1 MSDTPTIVF
10 LGPSYPYRGG
20 IASFTERLAREF
32 QTTGFNCLLYTFSLQ
47 YPSFL
52 FPGKT
57 QYSKASRPADLKIK
71 EVINT
76 INPLNWLRV
85 GRELKRLA
93 PDFII
98 VRYWLPFMAPAFGT
112 ILRIVRQN
120 KHTKVICI
128 ADNIIPHEKRMG
140 DKILT
145 SYFNLAVD
153 GYIAMSA
160 QVQQDIALLG
170 INKPVQLLHHPLF
183 DHFGD
188 PVESMKARNELGID
202 HKGGLLLF
210 FGFIRHYKGLDL
222 LLKAM
227 ADPRIKEIGLKLV
240 VAGEFYED
248 QLKYTDLIRSYQLE
262 DQVILYNEFIP
273 EQKIRYFFSAA
284 DVLVQPYRHATQ
296 SGVTPLSMHFE
307 LPMIVTDAGGLK
319 EMVVDKVTGLV
330 VQKDPASIANGIL
343 EYFQKGKEFFVP
355 ALIKQKIA
363 YSWPVMADGILDFWN
378 RLNSEKIAK

>member
-1 MSDTPTIVF
+1 MSDKPTIVF

-20 IASFTERLAREF
+20 ISSFTERLAREF
-32 QTTGFNCLLYTFSLQ
+32 QSSGFACLLYTFSLQ

-57 QYSKASRPADLKIK
+57 QYSSAPRPKDLNIK
-71 EVINT
+71 EAVNS
-76 INPLNWLRV
+76 INPLNWLSV
-85 GRELKRLA
+85 GRELKRLS

-120 KHTKVICI
+120 NHTKVICI

-140 DKILT
+140 DKMLT
-145 SYFNLAVD
+145 SYFNQAVD

-160 QVQQDIALLG
+160 QVQHDIVSLG
-170 INKPVQLLHHPLF
+170 IHKPVQLLHHPLF
-183 DHFGD
+183 DYFGD
-188 PVESMKARNELGID
+188 PVERMKARKELGID
-202 HKGGLLLF
+202 HQGGLLLF

-222 LLKAM
+222 LLEAM
-227 ADPRIKEIGLKLV
+227 ADHRIKENGYKLII
-240 VAGEFYED
+240 AGEFYED
-248 QLKYTDLIRSYQLE
+248 PDKYTNLIRSFQLE
-262 DQVILYNEFIP
+262 QQVMLFNEFIP
-273 EQKIRYFFSAA
+273 EHKIRYFFSAA

-319 EMVVDKVTGLV
+319 EMVIDKITGLIV
-330 VQKDPASIANGIL
+330 EKNAASIANGIL
-343 EYFQKGKEFFVP
+343 DYFKMGKEFFIPSLVQ
-355 ALIKQKIA
+355 QKKS
-363 YSWPVMADGILDFWN
+363 YSWSAMQAGIMAFGN
-378 RLNSEKIAK
+378 RLKSEKNAK

>member
-1 MSDTPTIVF
+1 MSDKPTIVF

-32 QTTGFNCLLYTFSLQ
+32 QISGIDCLLFTFSLQ

-57 QYSKASRPADLKIK
+57 QYSNEARPKDLRIK

-112 ILRIVRQN
+112 ILRIVKQN

-128 ADNIIPHEKRMG
+128 ADNIIPHEKRIG
-140 DKILT
+140 DKMLT

-153 GYIAMSA
+153 GYIAMSE
-160 QVQQDIALLG
+160 QVQQDIATLG
-170 INKPVQLLHHPLF
+170 IDKPVQLLHHPLF

-188 PVESMKARNELGID
+188 PVERLKARNELGID
-202 HKGGLLLF
+202 HQGGLLLF

-222 LLKAM
+222 LLEAM
-227 ADPRIKEIGLKLV
+227 ADHRIKEIGLKLV
-240 VAGEFYED
+240 IAGEFYED
-248 QLKYTDLIRSYQLE
+248 QIKYTDLIRFYQLE
-262 DQVILYNEFIP
+262 DQVILFNEFIP

-296 SGVTPLSMHFE
+296 SGVTPLSIHFE

-319 EMVVDKVTGLV
+319 EMVIDKVTGLV
-330 VQKDPASIANGIL
+330 VQKDPVSIANAIL
-343 EYFQKGKEFFVP
+343 AYFQKGKEFFIP
-355 ALIKQKIA
+355 ALVKQKNA
-363 YSWPVMADGILDFWN
+363 YSWPVMAKGILAFWR
-378 RLNSEKIAK
+378 RLKSENIAK

>member
-1 MSDTPTIVF
+1 MSDKPTIVF

-32 QTTGFNCLLYTFSLQ
+32 QLSGFRCLLYTFSLQ

-57 QYSKASRPADLKIK
+57 QYSNEVKPNDLHIT
-71 EVINT
+71 EAVNT
-76 INPLNWLRV
+76 INPLNWLKV
-85 GRELKRLA
+85 GKELKRLA

-112 ILRIVRQN
+112 ILRIVRKN

-145 SYFNLAVD
+145 SYFNQAVD
-153 GYIAMSA
+153 GYIAMST
-160 QVQQDIALLG
+160 QVETDIAKLG
-170 INKPVQLLHHPLF
+170 IKKPVQLLHHPLF

-188 PVESMKARNELGID
+188 PVERMLARKELGID
-202 HKGGLLLF
+202 HQGGLLLF
-210 FGFIRHYKGLDL
+210 FGFIRQYKGLDL
-222 LLKAM
+222 LLEAM
-227 ADPRIKEIGLKLV
+227 ADQRIKESGYKLV
-240 VAGEFYED
+240 IAGEFYED
-248 QLKYTDLIRSYQLE
+248 PAKYTNLIRSYQLE
-262 DQVILYNEFIP
+262 DQVFLFNEFIP
-273 EQKIRYFFSAA
+273 EHKISYFFSAA

-319 EMVVDKVTGLV
+319 EMVIDKVSGLIV
-330 VQKDPASIANGIL
+330 KKDSVSIANGIL
-343 EYFQKGKEFFVP
+343 EYFKKGKEFFIP
-355 ALIKQKIA
+355 ALVQQKKS
-363 YSWPVMADGILDFWN
+363 YSWPVMADGILSFW
-378 RLNSEKIAK
+378 RKLKSEKNAK

>member
-1 MSDTPTIVF
+1 MSDHPTIVF

-32 QTTGFNCLLYTFSLQ
+32 QTSGFNCLLYTFSLQ

-57 QYSKASRPADLKIK
+57 QYSNEARPTDLKIK
-71 EVINT
+71 EAVNT
-76 INPLNWLRV
+76 INPLNWISV
-85 GRELKRLA
+85 GKELKKLA

-112 ILRIVRQN
+112 ILRIARQN

-128 ADNIIPHEKRMG
+128 ADNIIPHEKRIG
-140 DKILT
+140 DKLLT
-145 SYFNLAVD
+145 SYFNQAVD
-153 GYIAMSA
+153 GYIAMST
-160 QVQQDIALLG
+160 QVQDDIAKLG
-170 INKPVQLLHHPLF
+170 IKKSVQLLHHPLF

-188 PVESMKARNELGID
+188 PVDRMSARKELGID
-202 HKGGLLLF
+202 HQGELLLF
-210 FGFIRHYKGLDL
+210 FGFIRQYKGLDL
-222 LLKAM
+222 LLEAM
-227 ADPRIKEIGLKLV
+227 ADPRIKESGYKLV

-248 QLKYTDLIRSYQLE
+248 PAKYTDLIRSHHLE
-262 DQVILYNEFIP
+262 DQVLLFSEFIP
-273 EQKIRYFFSAA
+273 ENKIRYFFSAA
-284 DVLVQPYRHATQ
+284 DVLLQPYRHATQ

-319 EMVVDKVTGLV
+319 EMVTDKVTGIV

-343 EYFQKGKEFFVP
+343 EYFMKGKEFFIP
-355 ALIKQKIA
+355 ALIEQKKS
-363 YSWPVMADGILDFWN
+363 YSWSVMSDGILAFWN
-378 RLNSEKIAK
+378 RLKSEKNAK

>member
-1 MSDTPTIVF
+1 MSDKPTIVF

-32 QTTGFNCLLYTFSLQ
+32 QSLGFNCLLYTFSLQ

-57 QYSKASRPADLKIK
+57 QYSKETRPEDLKIK
-71 EVINT
+71 EAINT

-85 GRELKRLA
+85 GKELKRLA
-93 PDFII
+93 PEFII

-120 KHTKVICI
+120 NYTKVICI

-145 SYFNLAVD
+145 SYFNHAVD
-153 GYIAMSA
+153 GYITMSA
-160 QVQQDIALLG
+160 QVQHDIATLG

-183 DHFGD
+183 DHFGG
-188 PVESMKARNELGID
+188 PVERMLARKELGIE
-202 HKGGLLLF
+202 HHGGLMLF
-210 FGFIRHYKGLDL
+210 FGFIRQYKGLDL
-222 LLKAM
+222 LLEAM
-227 ADPRIKEIGLKLV
+227 ADPRIKESGYKLV
-240 VAGEFYED
+240 IAGEFYED
-248 QLKYTDLIRSYQLE
+248 PVKYTSIIKSYQLE
-262 DQVILYNEFIP
+262 DQVILFNEFIP
-273 EQKIRYFFSAA
+273 EHKIRYFFSAA

-319 EMVVDKVTGLV
+319 EMVIDKVSGLI
-330 VQKDPASIANGIL
+330 VQKDSTSIANGIL
-343 EYFQKGKEFFVP
+343 EYFMKGKAFFIP
-355 ALIKQKIA
+355 ALVQQKKS
-363 YSWPVMADGILDFWN
+363 YSWSVMADGILAFWN
-378 RLNSEKIAK
+378 SLKSEKNAK

>member
-1 MSDTPTIVF
+1 MSDKPTIVF

-32 QTTGFNCLLYTFSLQ
+32 QSSGFNCLLYTFSLQ

-57 QYSKASRPADLKIK
+57 QYANEARPKDLNIK
-71 EVINT
+71 EAINT
-76 INPLNWLRV
+76 INPLNWLQV

-112 ILRIVRQN
+112 ILRIVGQN

-140 DKILT
+140 DKMLT
-145 SYFNLAVD
+145 SYFNHAVD

-160 QVQQDIALLG
+160 QVQHDMATLG
-170 INKPVQLLHHPLF
+170 INKPIQLLHHPLF

-188 PVESMKARNELGID
+188 PVERMMARKELGID
-202 HKGGLLLF
+202 HQGGLLLF
-210 FGFIRHYKGLDL
+210 FGFIRQYKGLDL
-222 LLKAM
+222 LLEAM
-227 ADPRIKEIGLKLV
+227 ADSRIKESGYKLV
-240 VAGEFYED
+240 IAGEFYED
-248 QLKYTDLIRSYQLE
+248 PVKYTHLIRSYQLE
-262 DQVILYNEFIP
+262 DQVILFNEFIP
-273 EQKIRYFFSAA
+273 EHKIRYFFSAA

-296 SGVTPLSMHFE
+296 SGVTPLSMHFD

-319 EMVVDKVTGLV
+319 EMVIDKVTGLI
-330 VQKDPASIANGIL
+330 VQKDSASIADGIL
-343 EYFQKGKEFFVP
+343 EYFKMGKDFFIP
-355 ALIKQKIA
+355 ALVQQKKS
-363 YSWPVMADGILDFWN
+363 YSWSVMADGILAFWN
-378 RLNSEKIAK
+378 RLKSEKNAK

>member
-1 MSDTPTIVF
+1 MSDKPNIVF

-32 QTTGFNCLLYTFSLQ
+32 QYLGFNCLLYTFSMQ

-57 QYSKASRPADLKIK
+57 QYSTASRPTDLKIK
-71 EVINT
+71 EAINT
-76 INPLNWLRV
+76 INPLNWLKI

-112 ILRIVRQN
+112 ILSIVRRN

-128 ADNIIPHEKRMG
+128 ADNIIPHEKRIG
-140 DKILT
+140 DSLLT
-145 SYFNLAVD
+145 SYFNHSVD
-153 GYIAMSA
+153 GYIAMST
-160 QVQQDIALLG
+160 QVQKDIATLG
-170 INKPVQLLHHPLF
+170 IKKPVQLLHHPLF

-188 PVESMKARNELGID
+188 SEERMKARKELGID
-202 HKGGLLLF
+202 HQGGLLLF
-210 FGFIRHYKGLDL
+210 FGFIRQYKGLDL
-222 LLKAM
+222 LLEAM
-227 ADPRIKEIGLKLV
+227 ADARIKARGYKLV

-248 QLKYTDLIRSYQLE
+248 PVKYTELIRSHQLD
-262 DQVILYNEFIP
+262 DQVILFNEFIP
-273 EQKIRYFFSAA
+273 ENKIRYLFSAA

-319 EMVVDKVTGLV
+319 EMVIDKITGLIV
-330 VQKDPASIANGIL
+330 KKDPASIANGIL
-343 EYFQKGKEFFVP
+343 DYFMKGKDFFIP
-355 ALIKQKIA
+355 ALVQQKKS
-363 YSWPVMADGILDFWN
+363 YSWSVMTDGILAFWS
-378 RLNSEKIAK
+378 RIKSEKNAK

>member
-1 MSDTPTIVF
+1 MSDKPTIVF
-10 LGPSYPYRGG
+10 LGPSYPFRGG

-32 QTTGFNCLLYTFSLQ
+32 QASSFNCLLYTFSLQ

-57 QYSKASRPADLKIK
+57 QYSNESRPADLNIK

-76 INPLNWLRV
+76 INPFNWLRV
-85 GRELKRLA
+85 GRELNRLK
-93 PDFII
+93 PDLII

-128 ADNIIPHEKRMG
+128 ADNIIPHEKRIG
-140 DKILT
+140 DKVLT

-160 QVQQDIALLG
+160 QVQQDIASLG
-170 INKPVQLLHHPLF
+170 IDKPVQLLHHPLF

-188 PVESMKARNELGID
+188 PVERLKARNELGID
-202 HKGGLLLF
+202 HLGGLLLF

-222 LLKAM
+222 LLEAM
-227 ADPRIKEIGLKLV
+227 ADPRIKETGLKLV

-262 DQVILYNEFIP
+262 DQVLLFNEFIP
-273 EQKIRYFFSAA
+273 EQKIRFFFSAA

-330 VQKDPASIANGIL
+330 VQKDPASIAKGIL
-343 EYFQKGKEFFVP
+343 EYFQKGKDFFIPSLV
-355 ALIKQKIA
+355 KQKIA
-363 YSWPVMADGILDFWN
+363 YSWPVMADGILAFWS
-378 RLNSEKIAK
+378 RLKSEKNAK

>member
-1 MSDTPTIVF
+1 MSDKPSIVF

-32 QTTGFNCLLYTFSLQ
+32 QASGFRCLLYTFSLQ

-57 QYSKASRPADLKIK
+57 QYSNEARPSDLHIM
-71 EVINT
+71 EAVNT
-76 INPLNWLRV
+76 VNPLNWLSV
-85 GRELKRLA
+85 GRDLKRLA

-112 ILRIVRQN
+112 ILRIVRLN

-145 SYFNLAVD
+145 TYFNQAVD

-160 QVQQDIALLG
+160 QVQQDIKSLG
-170 INKPVQLLHHPLF
+170 FTKPVELLHHPLF

-188 PVESMKARNELGID
+188 PVERMLARKELGID
-202 HKGGLLLF
+202 HQGGLMLF

-222 LLKAM
+222 LLEAM
-227 ADPRIKEIGLKLV
+227 ADQRIKENGYKLV

-248 QLKYTDLIRSYQLE
+248 PVKYTQLIRSYQLE
-262 DQVILYNEFIP
+262 DQVILFNEFIP
-273 EQKIRYFFSAA
+273 ENKIRYFFSAA

-319 EMVVDKVTGLV
+319 EMVMDKVTGII
-330 VQKDPASIANGIL
+330 VQKDSTSIANGVL
-343 EYFQKGKEFFVP
+343 EYFKKGKAFFLP
-355 ALIKQKIA
+355 ALVQQKKS
-363 YSWPVMADGILDFWN
+363 YSWSVMAEGIIAFWG
-378 RLNSEKIAK
+378 RLKSEKNAK

>member
-1 MSDTPTIVF
+1 MSDHPTIVF

-20 IASFTERLAREF
+20 IASFTERMAREF
-32 QTTGFNCLLYTFSLQ
+32 QISGFKCLLYTFSLQ

-57 QYSKASRPADLKIK
+57 QYSNEARPTDLKIK
-71 EVINT
+71 ETVNT

-85 GRELKRLA
+85 GRELKKLA

-112 ILRIVRQN
+112 ILSIVRRN

-128 ADNIIPHEKRMG
+128 ADNIIPHEKRIG
-140 DKILT
+140 DSLLT
-145 SYFNLAVD
+145 SYFNHAVD

-160 QVQQDIALLG
+160 QVQEDIAKLG
-170 INKPVQLLHHPLF
+170 ISKPVQLLHHPLF

-188 PVESMKARNELGID
+188 PVDRMSARKELGID
-202 HKGGLLLF
+202 HQGELLLF
-210 FGFIRHYKGLDL
+210 FGFIRQYKGLDL
-222 LLKAM
+222 LLEAM
-227 ADPRIKEIGLKLV
+227 ADPRIKKSGYKLV

-248 QLKYTDLIRSYQLE
+248 PVKYTELIRSLQLQ
-262 DQVILYNEFIP
+262 DQVILFNEFIP
-273 EQKIRYFFSAA
+273 ENKIRYFFSAA

-319 EMVVDKVTGLV
+319 EMVVDKVTGIV
-330 VQKDPASIANGIL
+330 VQKDPGSIANGIL
-343 EYFQKGKEFFVP
+343 DYFMKGKEFFIP
-355 ALIKQKIA
+355 ALIDQKKS
-363 YSWPVMADGILDFWN
+363 YSWSVMADGILAFWSK
-378 RLNSEKIAK
+378 LKSEKNAK

>member
-1 MSDTPTIVF
+1 MSDKPTIVF
-10 LGPSYPYRGG
+10 LGPCYPYRGG

-32 QTTGFNCLLYTFSLQ
+32 LTSGFNCLLYTFSLQ

-57 QYSKASRPADLKIK
+57 QYSNETSPTDLTIK

-76 INPLNWLRV
+76 INPFNWLRI
-85 GRELKRLA
+85 GRELKRLK

-145 SYFNLAVD
+145 AYFNLAVD

-160 QVQQDIALLG
+160 QVQQDIASLG
-170 INKPVQLLHHPLF
+170 IDKPVQLLHHPLF
-183 DHFGD
+183 DHFGE
-188 PVESMKARNELGID
+188 PVERLQARNELGID
-202 HKGGLLLF
+202 HQGGLLLF

-227 ADPRIKEIGLKLV
+227 ADPRIKESDLKLV
-240 VAGEFYED
+240 IAGEFYDD
-248 QLKYTDLIRSYQLE
+248 QLKYSDLIRSYHLE
-262 DQVILYNEFIP
+262 DQVILFNDFIP

-319 EMVVDKVTGLV
+319 EMVIDKVTGLV
-330 VQKDPASIANGIL
+330 VQKDPASIANGIVA
-343 EYFQKGKEFFVP
+343 YFQKGKEFFIP
-355 ALIKQKIA
+355 ALAKQKIA
-363 YSWPVMADGILDFWN
+363 YSWSVMADGILAFWS
-378 RLNSEKIAK
+378 RLKSEKNAK

>member
-1 MSDTPTIVF
+1 MSDKPTIVF

-20 IASFTERLAREF
+20 IASFTERLARQF
-32 QTTGFNCLLYTFSLQ
+32 QSSGFNCFLYTFSLQ

-57 QYSKASRPADLKIK
+57 QYSNEARPTDLNIK
-71 EVINT
+71 ESINT
-76 INPLNWLRV
+76 VNPLNWLKV

-120 KHTKVICI
+120 NHTKVICI
-128 ADNIIPHEKRMG
+128 ADNIIPHEKRIG
-140 DKILT
+140 DKMLT
-145 SYFNLAVD
+145 SYFNHAVD
-153 GYIAMSA
+153 GYIVMSG
-160 QVQQDIALLG
+160 QVQQDISKLG
-170 INKPVQLLHHPLF
+170 IKKQVQLLHHPLF

-188 PVESMKARNELGID
+188 PVDRINARKELGIA
-202 HKGGLLLF
+202 HQGELLLF

-222 LLKAM
+222 LLEAM
-227 ADPRIKEIGLKLV
+227 ADTRIKERGFKLII
-240 VAGEFYED
+240 AGEFYED
-248 QLKYTDLIRSYQLE
+248 AVKYTNLIRSFELDE
-262 DQVILYNEFIP
+262 QVILFNEFIP
-273 EQKIRYFFSAA
+273 ENKIRYFFSAA

-319 EMVVDKVTGLV
+319 EMVVDKITGLV
-330 VQKDPASIANGIL
+330 VQKNAASIANGVL
-343 EYFQKGKEFFVP
+343 EYFSLGKDFFIP
-355 ALIKQKIA
+355 ALVQQKKS
-363 YSWPVMADGILDFWN
+363 YSWSVMQAGITEFWK
-378 RLNSEKIAK
+378 RLKSEKNAK

>member
-1 MSDTPTIVF
+1 MSDKPTIVF

-32 QTTGFNCLLYTFSLQ
+32 QKSGFNCFLYTFSLQ

-57 QYSKASRPADLKIK
+57 QYSTEARPTDLMIK
-71 EVINT
+71 EAVNT
-76 INPLNWLRV
+76 INPLNWISV
-85 GRELKRLA
+85 GRELKKLA

-112 ILRIVRQN
+112 ILRIAKQN

-128 ADNIIPHEKRMG
+128 ADNIIPHEKRIG
-140 DKILT
+140 DNLLT
-145 SYFNLAVD
+145 SYFNHAVD

-160 QVQQDIALLG
+160 QVQDDIAKLG
-170 INKPVQLLHHPLF
+170 IKKPVQLLHHPLF
-183 DHFGD
+183 DHFGISVD
-188 PVESMKARNELGID
+188 SMKARNELGID
-202 HKGGLLLF
+202 HQGGLLLF
-210 FGFIRHYKGLDL
+210 FGFIRQYKGLDL
-222 LLKAM
+222 LLEAM
-227 ADPRIKEIGLKLV
+227 ADPRIKENGYKLV

-248 QLKYTDLIRSYQLE
+248 PVKYTELIRSLQLE
-262 DQVILYNEFIP
+262 DQVILFNEFIP
-273 EQKIRYFFSAA
+273 ENKIRYFFSAA

-319 EMVVDKVTGLV
+319 EMVVDKVTGIV
-330 VQKDPASIANGIL
+330 VQKDPASISNGIL
-343 EYFQKGKEFFVP
+343 DYFMKGKEFFIP
-355 ALIKQKIA
+355 ALIEQKKS
-363 YSWPVMADGILDFWN
+363 YSWSVMADGILAFWK
-378 RLNSEKIAK
+378 RLKSKKNAK